1 MQGKI
6 KRRKEREREKKNMYN
21 YMQVSKIKSNFTA
34 LKNVQANSTSIQ
46 QYYIFFGV
54 FFSFLSS
61 FFVVVDFAFL
71 FKSTCYSLIY
81 IPYSVDHGKACHS
94 TLRKK

>member
-1 MQGKI
+1 
-6 KRRKEREREKKNMYN
+6 MYI

-46 QYYIFFGV
+46 QYY
-54 FFSFLSS
+54 
-61 FFVVVDFAFL
+61 FFVVVWRFFFLYVIFFFVDFSFL
-71 FKSTCYSLIY
+71 LKSTCYSLIY

>member
-1 MQGKI
+1 
-6 KRRKEREREKKNMYN
+6 MYN

-54 FFSFLSS
+54 FFL
-61 FFVVVDFAFL
+61 FFFIVVFFVVDFAFL